1 MRLRFSLFTKILLW
15 FFLNLIVL
23 GAVLLLLFNR
33 QFRLEAGHRLESVAS
48 LMAVELRAAPP
59 AEREAILRRYSETY
73 QVEFLLYLNN
83 GVKMAGREMALP
95 NEVMAGIIAPVGPPA
110 APPRRDDPP
119 PRFDE
124 AGRPVPP
131 PDQPANNPPPRP
143 RVITLKTTDPTR
155 YWAIVRVPVFEPG
168 RPEPLRGSLVVVSDS
183 ISGHGLFFDP
193 QPWLMILLVVLT
205 LSVLFWLP
213 FVRHITRILAQMT
226 TATEQIAEEKFD
238 VRVAAQRSD
247 ELGRLGRAINHLA
260 ERLAG
265 FVSGQR
271 RFLGDISHELNSPL
285 ARAQLALSILEER
298 VDAAQRPYVEDV
310 QEEIRLMSNLVSE
323 LLTYS
328 KAGLKSSAISLEPVP
343 LRPLA
348 QQIIEREAEPGTDIR
363 LEIEESLSAMA
374 SPGLLSRALGNLIRN
389 AVRYAGTAGP
399 ITVAA
404 ARQGGQISLSV
415 SDCGP
420 GVPDG
425 ELSRLFDPFYRLEP
439 DRARHTG
446 GTGLGLAIVK
456 TCVEACQGTVTAS
469 NRLPHGLE
477 ITIRLKAASLE

>member
-15 FFLNLIVL
+15 FFLNLLVL

-48 LMAVELRAAPP
+48 LMAVELRAAPQS
-59 AEREAILRRYSETY
+59 EREAILRRYAATY
-73 QVEFLLYLNN
+73 QVDFLLYLNN
-83 GVKMAGREMALP
+83 GVKVAGREMTLP
-95 NEVMAGIIAPVGPPA
+95 NEVIGGIIAPVGPPA
-110 APPRRDDPP
+110 DPPRRDEP

-131 PDQPANNPPPRP
+131 GQPVPNPPPRP

-155 YWAIVRVPVFEPG
+155 YWAIVRVPVFESG

-183 ISGHGLFFDP
+183 MSGRGLFFDP
-193 QPWLMILLVVLT
+193 QPWLMILIVVLT

-238 VRVAAQRSD
+238 VRVTAQRSD

-298 VDAAQRPYVEDV
+298 VDPAQRAYVEDV
-310 QEEIRLMSNLVSE
+310 QEEIRLMSHLVSE

-328 KAGLKSSAISLEPVP
+328 KAGLKTSAVSLEPVL

-348 QQIIEREAEPGTDIR
+348 QQIIEREAGPGAEIR
-363 LEIEESLSAMA
+363 LEIDESLSAMA
-374 SPGLLSRALGNLIRN
+374 SPGLLSRALSNLIRN
-389 AVRYAGTAGP
+389 AIRYAGTAGP
-399 ITVAA
+399 IIVAA

-415 SDCGP
+415 SDGGP

-477 ITIRLKAASLE
+477 ITVRLKAASAG